1 MSENKVFKLTDK
13 NGTAHYFV
21 SEKKDLTIA
30 RIAQSIKLGSQYDE
44 WWPVYEDYMLREK
57 AAIRLS
63 YIYLVQEIGG
73 VGCD

>member
-13 NGTAHYFV
+13 NGVAHYFV

-57 AAIRLS
+57 AVVRLS
-63 YIYLVQEIGG
+63 QIYLVQEIGG

>member
-13 NGTAHYFV
+13 KGTAHYFV

-57 AAIRLS
+57 AAVRLS
-63 YIYLVQEIGG
+63 QIYLVQEIGT
-73 VGCD
+73 

>member
-1 MSENKVFKLTDK
+1 MSENKIFKLTDK

-21 SEKKDLTIA
+21 SEKKDPTIA

-57 AAIRLS
+57 AAVQLS
-63 YIYLVQEIGG
+63 QIYLVQEIGG